1 MSVSSASRSRS
12 HSRSGNASGS
22 QSRKKPQ
29 SSSRSQGN
37 SGARGSSNSRG
48 AQKSTGARSTAS
60 RSVARRESP
69 GSFHSTSEFDRTGS
83 AFGPVGSSL
92 VSMFSGAARGFG
104 GLTRKVAKDGF
115 RNHDARDTY
124 EDDYEDDYSDD
135 ADAPTEVIDR
145 GGDEQE
151 FELRQVGGNRDGAA
165 LGLFALALILAA
177 TLWFGGA
184 VGNGI
189 ADVLQWFIG
198 AGALLVPILLLV
210 GGWVLMVG
218 VQTSQRSTVRLWLGT
233 ALISVSTLG
242 IIHIFAGLPTD
253 GPGKAAAGGL
263 VGQFIGSPMAVGFT
277 EYVAVPLLL
286 IAIVYGAL
294 QLTGLSMGRNHQLAG
309 HAPS

>member
-124 EDDYEDDYSDD
+124 EDDYEDDYDS
-135 ADAPTEVIDR
+135 
-145 GGDEQE
+145 G
-151 FELRQVGGNRDGAA
+151 VGGYYRSEPK
-165 LGLFALALILAA
+165 LFMHRNPGNNVVPKLPSQKRYNS
-177 TLWFGGA
+177 TPNHSGGSK
-184 VGNGI
+184 NS
-189 ADVLQWFIG
+189 
-198 AGALLVPILLLV
+198 
-210 GGWVLMVG
+210 GGTG
-218 VQTSQRSTVRLWLGT
+218 SGRS
-233 ALISVSTLG
+233 S
-242 IIHIFAGLPTD
+242 
-253 GPGKAAAGGL
+253 GG
-263 VGQFIGSPMAVGFT
+263 GSSG
-277 EYVAVPLLL
+277 
-286 IAIVYGAL
+286 G
-294 QLTGLSMGRNHQLAG
+294 GRRR
-309 HAPS
+309 